1 MVPTTARYR
10 VNVFHNKVM
19 KWLLKHVQK
28 CNANIQF
35 IYQICREK
43 IQNVWAKKKII
54 SYVRFF
60 QNNYFWQ
67 LNTILPWLHNNSLSI
82 WFQGYII
89 YLLVTTACC
98 VEVIRLFGLP
108 TSSNWVEDASPD
120 SSSLEP
126 EASLA
131 TTTQRMAA
139 TDMKAVAHK
148 TNPAS
153 MGLDHGQ
160 KFDH

>member
-1 MVPTTARYR
+1 MIFL
-10 VNVFHNKVM
+10 N
-19 KWLLKHVQK
+19 
-28 CNANIQF
+28 
-35 IYQICREK
+35 
-43 IQNVWAKKKII
+43 
-54 SYVRFF
+54 
-60 QNNYFWQ
+60 NNYFWQ